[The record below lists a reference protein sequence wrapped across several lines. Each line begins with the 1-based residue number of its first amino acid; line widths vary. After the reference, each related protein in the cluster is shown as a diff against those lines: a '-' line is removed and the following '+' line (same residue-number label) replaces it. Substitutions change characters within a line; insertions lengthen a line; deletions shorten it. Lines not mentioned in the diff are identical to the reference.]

1 VPSLKVDANTYLY
14 ERVHTFPEVMALGT
28 LRVGNVDET
37 CRTLM
42 IYQEGGKD
50 FQVKLSTNIPGLSLK
65 WARGPKGDRYQAK
78 FTLIAAKIP
87 PGAIKGPIFVDTND
101 PQFSRLVVPVFGQIL
116 KH

>member
-50 FQVKLSTNIPGLSLK
+50 FQVKLST
-65 WARGPKGDRYQAK
+65 
-78 FTLIAAKIP
+78 
-87 PGAIKGPIFVDTND
+87 FVDTND
-101 PQFSRLVVPVFGQIL
+101 PQFSRRVVPVFGQIL